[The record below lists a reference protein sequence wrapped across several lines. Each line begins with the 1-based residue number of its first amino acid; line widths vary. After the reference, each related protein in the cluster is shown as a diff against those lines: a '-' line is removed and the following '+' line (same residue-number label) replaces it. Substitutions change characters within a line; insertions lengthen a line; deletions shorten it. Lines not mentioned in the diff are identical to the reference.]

1 MKNYKLKIPIGELFK
16 FLNID
21 NELYDTL
28 QPSSREVKIK
38 TPSGEYTP
46 ILSFVKKS
54 GWIRQFNYEGGHIN
68 CDENHKIKQLDGSFK
83 FISETDHVIINNKP
97 VKLLNSENR
106 RYGDVYDIAL
116 NNPHEYVTSS
126 GIVSHNTTL
135 ARLIVN
141 SVDCDHMI
149 INASDENNV
158 DTVRNKIKGF
168 ASTIGF
174 KPFKIIVLDEADY
187 MTAGGQSI
195 LRNLMET
202 FSKHCRFILTCN
214 YVEKII
220 DPIQSRCQTFQIIPP
235 TKKDVAIQIS
245 KILTI
250 EGIKFEVKDLVPI
263 IDTAYPDIRKII
275 NTCQLN
281 SIKGELK
288 VDTQNLLENDYK
300 TKIIEILK
308 SKDDQRNKYMKLR
321 QTLVDS
327 RATDFTDLY
336 TLLYDKVEEYAEGKT
351 ANVILEI
358 SDGQRNAFLS
368 IDKEIPT
375 AATLIKI
382 LNIIA

>member
-1 MKNYKLKIPIGELFK
+1 MNNNEHSLWVEKYRPSKLEDYVGNEHLKSKVAGYIESGDIPHL
-16 FLNID
+16 L
-21 NELYDTL
+21 LYGKAGTG
-28 QPSSREVKIK
+28 K
-38 TPSGEYTP
+38 
-46 ILSFVKKS
+46 
-54 GWIRQFNYEGGHIN
+54 
-68 CDENHKIKQLDGSFK
+68 
-83 FISETDHVIINNKP
+83 
-97 VKLLNSENR
+97 
-106 RYGDVYDIAL
+106 
-116 NNPHEYVTSS
+116 
-126 GIVSHNTTL
+126 TTL
-135 ARLIVN
+135 AKLIVN
-141 SVDCDHMI
+141 SVDCDYMI

-158 DTVRNKIKGF
+158 DTVRNKVKNF

-174 KPFKIIVLDEADY
+174 RQSKIIILDEFDY
-187 MTAGGQSI
+187 MTPNAQAI

-214 YVEKII
+214 YVEKVIE
-220 DPIQSRCQTFQIIPP
+220 PIQSRCQTFQIVPP

-245 KILTI
+245 KILNN
-250 EGIKFEVKDLVPI
+250 EEVKFEVKDLVPI
-263 IDTAYPDIRKII
+263 IDSAYPDIRKII

-288 VDTQNLLENDYK
+288 LDVQNLLENDYK
-300 TKIIEILK
+300 TKIIDILK
-308 SKDDQRNKYMKLR
+308 SKDDKRNKYMKLR
-321 QTLVDS
+321 QTLIDS
-327 RATDFTDLY
+327 RATDFTELY